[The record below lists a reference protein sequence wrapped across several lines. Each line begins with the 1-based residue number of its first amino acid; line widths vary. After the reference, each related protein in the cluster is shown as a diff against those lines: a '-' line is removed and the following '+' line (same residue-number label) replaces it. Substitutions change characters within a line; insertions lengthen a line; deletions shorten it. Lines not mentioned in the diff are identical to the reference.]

1 MRWIVGMTLGEMETQ
16 AIRDAMKHHD
26 GNKTQTARALGIS
39 ERTLYDKL
47 KAIELLDYN
56 TRQAIIEDTETRRVW
71 LARQRGGRDTYP
83 GEAEGENRTVVK
95 EIESGFKEDD
105 PHNEKYEPM
114 PAAKR
119 SRAK

>member
-1 MRWIVGMTLGEMETQ
+1 MRWEPGMTLGEMETQ
-16 AIRDAMKHHD
+16 AIRDAMRFHE

-47 KAIELLDYN
+47 KAIEVIDYN
-56 TRQAIIEDTETRRVW
+56 QRMGKVEDTETRRLW
-71 LARQRGGRDTYP
+71 LDRQRGKPNTYP
-83 GEAEGENRTVVK
+83 GEDEKENKTEVK

-105 PHNEKYEPM
+105 PNNEKYEPLPNM
-114 PAAKR
+114 KR